1 MDFYKIG
8 LETTLELL
16 EDKLAKVS
24 NKIIETGIQEEL
36 AVELDE
42 CQDTLREIIK
52 SLKGDNNG

>member
-8 LETTLELL
+8 LQSTLEYL
-16 EDKLAKVS
+16 EDELASAS
-24 NKIIETGIQEEL
+24 NKIVETGIQEEL

>member
-8 LETTLELL
+8 LQSTLEYL
-16 EDKLAKVS
+16 EDELASVS
-24 NKIIETGIQEEL
+24 NKIVETGIQEEL